1 MRNLYKIIFRL
12 VIIMIYPLFLIS
24 CAKDE
29 KLNVYFCN
37 RNYDAQSCSVDCEIE
52 KGNKY
57 SFLVNREER
66 SVLQVVYWDGV
77 QEGSIV
83 HKNCTIFENDS
94 WDCSEQRELPYVFSN
109 TTTKMT
115 KGIFTYYNEI
125 LDRKNLK
132 SRNPNEK
139 SICAKKS

>member
-1 MRNLYKIIFRL
+1 M
-12 VIIMIYPLFLIS
+12 S
-24 CAKDE
+24 CTKDE
-29 KLNVYFCN
+29 KLNVYYCN
-37 RNYDAQSCSVDCEIE
+37 RNFDAQSCSVECEIE

-66 SVLQVVYWDGV
+66 SVLQVVYWNDV
-77 QEGSIV
+77 QEGSRV

-94 WDCSEQRELPYVFSN
+94 WDCSERTELPYVFSN

-115 KGIFTYYNEI
+115 KGIFTNYTEI
-125 LDRKNLK
+125 VDRKSWK

>member
-1 MRNLYKIIFRL
+1 MKYPNHDGSR
-12 VIIMIYPLFLIS
+12 VIIIILLFISLIS
-24 CAKDE
+24 CGKQE
-29 KLNVYFCN
+29 KLSVYSCNENYNAQACNVGC
-37 RNYDAQSCSVDCEIE
+37 QKE
-52 KGNKY
+52 KGMHL

-94 WDCSEQRELPYVFSN
+94 WDCSDQTEFPYTFWN

-115 KGIFTYYNEI
+115 KGIFSSYTEI
-125 LDRKNLK
+125 RDKKSFKSKNQG
-132 SRNPNEK
+132 E
-139 SICAKKS
+139 ITCAKKF

>member
-1 MRNLYKIIFRL
+1 MKNSNKSGFRVLIIL
-12 VIIMIYPLFLIS
+12 LFFPFVIS
-24 CAKDE
+24 CGKHE
-29 KLNVYFCN
+29 KLNVYYCKINF
-37 RNYDAQSCSVDCEIE
+37 DAQSCNDKCEID
-52 KGNKY
+52 KGNHL

-94 WDCSEQRELPYVFSN
+94 WDCSDQTEFPYNFWN

-115 KGIFTYYNEI
+115 KGIFSSYTEI
-125 LDRKNLK
+125 RDKKSFK
-132 SRNPNEK
+132 SRNQGEI
-139 SICAKKS
+139 ICAKKF